1 MIVALAVGALLFYG
15 FERLW
20 DDLPWIALVM
30 AIFVILVLVA
40 VSRALRRSDDTL
52 SVVIA
57 IVAGLLVTMGPLA
70 LVLSQR

>member
-1 MIVALAVGALLFYG
+1 MIVALVVGALLFVG

-20 DDLPWIALVM
+20 ADLPWIALVM

-40 VSRALRRSDDTL
+40 MSRVLRRSDDTL

-57 IVAGLLVTMGPLA
+57 VVAGLLVTMGPLA